1 MIRDIEQIARE
12 AGEVV
17 RNGFG
22 KHLDIQFKTGE
33 SNLVTQIDKAS
44 ELLIVNFVKKNYSS
58 HGILAEEGSNVKGS
72 SDYLWVIDPLD
83 GTTNFAHGLP
93 IFSVSIGVQKNNE
106 TIAGVIYD
114 VMKDELY
121 SAEKGSGAFLNGNK
135 INVSKNSILTQ
146 SLLVTGFPYD
156 INDNPEHAFERFT
169 ALTKASRGMRRL
181 GSAAVDFCYVA
192 RGIFDGFWEIHLHP
206 WDMAAGMLIVEEA
219 GGKVT
224 DFESNPTTIYTKKV
238 LATNGLIHKD
248 MIEIIT
254 NY

>member
-224 DFESNPTTIYTKKV
+224 DFESNPTNIYTKKV